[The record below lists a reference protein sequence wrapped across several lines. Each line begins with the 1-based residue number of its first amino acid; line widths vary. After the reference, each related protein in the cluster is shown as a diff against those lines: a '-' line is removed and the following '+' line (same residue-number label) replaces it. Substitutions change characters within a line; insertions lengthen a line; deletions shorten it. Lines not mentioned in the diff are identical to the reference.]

1 MHSAH
6 GDKTNLFSALF
17 LFSSFLLF
25 PSPMLT
31 IHTGI
36 RRRVREPAAQL
47 YIALRFFLIGVSFLL
62 LILLSSPLTAP
73 DYFCLDG
80 SFTVVN

>member
-1 MHSAH
+1 M
-6 GDKTNLFSALF
+6 GIKRTFSLLCF
-17 LFSSFLLF
+17 YFSSFSLF

-73 DYFCLDG
+73 DCFCLDG